1 MSHALSNEIAWGASD
16 RLLDLGEKP
25 PPNPRIAFPVF
36 YSTSAEQLSMGIL
49 MLNLRRR
56 LKWDIAFET
65 TGAITVS
72 KPSFWA
78 DLERIHDF
86 AMSVSS

>member
-1 MSHALSNEIAWGASD
+1 MSNKLEVPVCHYNVS
-16 RLLDLGEKP
+16 LDLAE
-25 PPNPRIAFPVF
+25 NPRNFFQEVT
-36 YSTSAEQLSMGIL
+36 STSAEQLSMGIL